1 MKNSA
6 AVLGSIL
13 DQGSYNEE
21 MTNLLYGSA
30 MSQNNFDLIQPSTG
44 QTFQGLGELNL
55 KGLLNNLG
63 NSSNEAK

>member
-1 MKNSA
+1 MNNSA

-30 MSQNNFDLIQPSTG
+30 MSQNNFDLIQPATT

-55 KGLLNNLG
+55 KGLLSNLANN
-63 NSSNEAK
+63 NEPK